1 MAVTV
6 TTILAGTSRFICDV
20 EADADGDVSTG
31 NVPHGLGAIPLS
43 KHIALVQNFAAAA
56 NPGWAITAADNT
68 NIVGTC
74 SADGG
79 TGVGGDQVRLEVQ
92 LPHSLT
98 S

>member
-6 TTILAGTSRFICDV
+6 TVVLAGSSRYICDV
-20 EADADGDVSTG
+20 EADADVDTTTG

-43 KHIALVQNFAAAA
+43 ASIALLQDFAAAA
-56 NPGWAITAADNT
+56 NPGWALTTIDIT

-74 SADGG
+74 SADVN
-79 TGVGGDQVRLEVQ
+79 TGVADPQVRLEVQ

>member
-20 EADADGDVSTG
+20 EATADGDTTTG
-31 NVPHGLGAIPLS
+31 NVPHGLGAVPLS

-56 NPGWAITAADNT
+56 NPGWALTTVDAVNL
-68 NIVGTC
+68 VGTC
-74 SADGG
+74 SADVG
-79 TGVGGDQVRLEVQ
+79 TGVVGDQVRLEVQ